1 MRAISSM
8 KDGQHPIL
16 GNAKVLYFL
25 MAALIITDWMV
36 PSYFGIHIGFDFTV
50 TRILNIIIVAYF
62 IYNRRVG
69 NHFMKS
75 ILEVQITPFISMYM
89 FVMVYTTVLRV
100 NINTFFLNFLDI
112 LTFYMVFYGIRYVVG
127 LKRVINWTIIIAYFF
142 GIYGMIE
149 YVLKFSPMVR
159 YMLTLSMSVKMYY
172 RSGQYRIMGPCLH
185 SIGYGMMLFFL
196 IAIACV
202 DYEKDEVYL
211 FKRPVLLCLLIL
223 NVFLTGSRGTL
234 GIAVLEIML
243 IILFTRGE
251 RRKRT
256 FFFLLVAAAG
266 FGVFLLA
273 VYNTSLG
280 RYIMVQITSV
290 IDEVFGT
297 SLAVN
302 YGADVTWLEQSSD
315 YRTLLPKIFQV
326 EWLNPLLGKGANA
339 HITFAI
345 DGRYLKSIDNYYV
358 ALYIRYSYP
367 GLITAVLIH
376 AASIF
381 HMMRTGLK
389 YKSGLSI
396 LCGISIFVY
405 TISLYW
411 VDYLMTTRYMYII
424 IAMYAVLYA
433 ERYLELDRAN
443 RKKKRIKKI

>member
-1 MRAISSM
+1 
-8 KDGQHPIL
+8 
-16 GNAKVLYFL
+16 
-25 MAALIITDWMV
+25 
-36 PSYFGIHIGFDFTV
+36 
-50 TRILNIIIVAYF
+50 
-62 IYNRRVG
+62 
-69 NHFMKS
+69 
-75 ILEVQITPFISMYM
+75 
-89 FVMVYTTVLRV
+89 
-100 NINTFFLNFLDI
+100 
-112 LTFYMVFYGIRYVVG
+112 
-127 LKRVINWTIIIAYFF
+127 
-142 GIYGMIE
+142 
-149 YVLKFSPMVR
+149 
-159 YMLTLSMSVKMYY
+159 
-172 RSGQYRIMGPCLH
+172 MGPCLH